1 MDKCLRSGRLVPR
14 RIIALNISTARC
26 CTADG
31 RPVQGS
37 SGDFFFL
44 NPVAI
49 KYHQKK
55 NLFVWGKIIYIL
67 FGYSFA
73 WLCNN
78 QLKKGS
84 AKLHEGGKTF

>member
-37 SGDFFFL
+37 SGDLFIYFFFK
-44 NPVAI
+44 PSGDQIPPKEKSICVR
-49 KYHQKK
+49 K
-55 NLFVWGKIIYIL
+55 NYIHFVWVQ
-67 FGYSFA
+67 
-73 WLCNN
+73 LCMTV
-78 QLKKGS
+78 Q
-84 AKLHEGGKTF
+84 